1 MIKVISHNI
10 SGAGYREGQE
20 RVLKPFVVE
29 NALSKNPDVVFF
41 LEYAFPTNHKEVVQQ
56 LNDAGYEV
64 RTTDVPTQ
72 EYQNGILA
80 AVKEGIEI
88 LAKETKMYTKDT
100 KNLEHPDALVLTLK
114 KNNETYKVAGIRVR
128 VGSRLSDSERLKLK
142 SDQVQVIASFLAES
156 SEKTVVVGDTNY
168 KASFLQKGRL
178 GASSEYKDKKRKITS
193 FVDISWN
200 GCTFVVPEGDSY
212 QWKQY
217 GKVISM
223 DCDLAIT
230 KNMNQISV
238 EPYNWD
244 FEDKDEIYKDKERYQ
259 YINIKKGFYPDH
271 PAIIFTVE

>member
-10 SGAGYREGQE
+10 SGAGYREGKE
-20 RVLKPFVVE
+20 RVLKPFVLE
-29 NALSKNPDVVFF
+29 NALNNNPDVVFF
-41 LEYAFPTNHKEVVQQ
+41 LEYAFPSNHEEVVKQ
-56 LNDAGYEV
+56 LNDAGYDV

-88 LAKETKMYTKDT
+88 IAEETKMYTKDT

-114 KNNETYKVAGIRVR
+114 KNNEKYKIAGIRVR
-128 VGSRLSDSERLKLK
+128 VGSRLNDSERLKLK
-142 SDQVQVIASFLAES
+142 SDQIQVIASFLAES

-168 KASFLQKGRL
+168 KASFLKKGHL
-178 GASSEYKDKKRKITS
+178 CASSEYKDKKRKITS
-193 FVDISWN
+193 FIDISWQ

-230 KNMNQISV
+230 KNMNHISV
-238 EPYNWD
+238 ESYNWD
-244 FEDKDEIYKDKERYQ
+244 FEDKDENYKDKERYQ